1 MTTEELRGVRRYIS
15 RKQIEIDGKAF
26 IEEIYEVDHGPKL
39 GVTKVR
45 VLDPC
50 VTEEAQ
56 QRRREAIAALAGRL
70 VECHS
75 EFWSR
80 ASYGDEEVD
89 EGRVSGRRED
99 VEA

>member
-1 MTTEELRGVRRYIS
+1 MGKRGRVPAMSEEELRGVRRYIS

-56 QRRREAIAALAGRL
+56 QRRREAILKICYEMISKGHVAL
-70 VECHS
+70 
-75 EFWSR
+75 
-80 ASYGDEEVD
+80 
-89 EGRVSGRRED
+89 
-99 VEA
+99 